1 MKRRIRTAVDTV
13 TEALLVADGEVEA
26 GANSACERSV
36 ERDEEEDFG
45 REHICCG
52 RSNGSMMI
60 CTVLQLVI

>member
-1 MKRRIRTAVDTV
+1 MPFRRHTAVDTV
-13 TEALLVADGEVEA
+13 TQALLVSDSEVEA
-26 GANSACERSV
+26 GADGACERSV

-60 CTVLQLVI
+60 CTVSQLVI